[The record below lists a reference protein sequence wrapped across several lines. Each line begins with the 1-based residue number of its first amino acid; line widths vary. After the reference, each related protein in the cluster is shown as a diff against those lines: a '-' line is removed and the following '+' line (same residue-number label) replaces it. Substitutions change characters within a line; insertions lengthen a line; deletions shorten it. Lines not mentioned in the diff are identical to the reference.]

1 MSNARGEDEI
11 LDSWTDHRLML
22 RVKEGQVAMLGV
34 LFERHHRA
42 VFNFFLRLTGR
53 RDIAD
58 DLVQEVFLRMLKYRQ
73 NYEQEGHYPAWMY
86 QIARRVHFDYR
97 RKTRQEQRQES
108 PEESGAGDQLVSS
121 HPVPEEAFLKREEAG
136 LIRTALAKLSPEK
149 RELLILAR
157 YQRLKY
163 QEIAEILDC
172 EIGTVKARVFRAL
185 EELASIFEHLTKI
198 QVPRARIRRKE

>member
-1 MSNARGEDEI
+1 M
-11 LDSWTDHRLML
+11 DSWTDHRLML

-42 VFNFFLRLTGR
+42 MFNFFLRLTGR
-53 RDIAD
+53 RDTAD
-58 DLVQEVFLRMLKYRQ
+58 DLVQELFLRMLKYRQ
-73 NYEQEGHYPAWMY
+73 NYESEGHYPAWMY
-86 QIARRVHFDYR
+86 QIARRVHLDYR
-97 RKTRQEQRQES
+97 RRTKQERHQES
-108 PEESGAGDQLVSS
+108 PEEPGAGDQLVSS
-121 HPVPEEAFLKREEAG
+121 HPVPEEAFLKREEAD
-136 LIRTALAKLSPEK
+136 LIRTALAHLSPEK

-185 EELASIFEHLTKI
+185 AELASAFEHLTKMR
-198 QVPRARIRRKE
+198 VPRARAGRKE

>member
-1 MSNARGEDEI
+1 
-11 LDSWTDHRLML
+11 ML
-22 RVKEGQVAMLGV
+22 KVKEGQVAMLGV

-53 RDIAD
+53 RDIAE

-73 NYEQEGHYPAWMY
+73 NYETEGHYSAWMY
-86 QIARRVHFDYR
+86 QIARRVHLDYR
-97 RKTRQEQRQES
+97 RKTKQERHQETV
-108 PEESGAGDQLVSS
+108 EEPGPGDQLVSGD
-121 HPVPEEAFLKREEAG
+121 PVPEAALLKREETE
-136 LIRTALAKLSPEK
+136 LIRTALSQLSPEK
-149 RELLILAR
+149 REMLILAR

-185 EELASIFEHLTKI
+185 EELASVFEHLTKI
-198 QVPRARIRRKE
+198 RVPRARARHGE